1 MDVPDV
7 PIVNFHWFWSWK
19 GLLINQDRLVKD
31 EKMKS
36 LLSLFLTACFL
47 CLFYA
52 IVAVLMPSSAFA
64 DNYTFWGNGFQN
76 TSATA
81 KVIGIDHTLRFKSA
95 FEISSNSH
103 IPGFIEELNI
113 IPDLSIDITD
123 MPEVSKIDYRK
134 ETIKMS
140 ASETTPA
147 SKVRSLSAD
156 VLPFPSEAIRLRI

>member
-1 MDVPDV
+1 MK
-7 PIVNFHWFWSWK
+7 SWK
-19 GLLINQDRLVKD
+19 GLLINQGRLVKD
-31 EKMKS
+31 KKMKN
-36 LLSLFLTACFL
+36 LLSLFLTSCFL
-47 CLFYA
+47 CFFYA
-52 IVAVLMPSSAFA
+52 MVAVLMPSSAFA
-64 DNYTFWGNGFQN
+64 DNYAFWGYSFQS

-95 FEISSNSH
+95 SEITSNPH
-103 IPGFIEELNI
+103 IPGFIEGLNI

-123 MPEVSKIDYRK
+123 APEVSKINYRK

-156 VLPFPSEAIRLRI
+156 VFPFPSEAIRLRI